1 MQQKKERFMKNGSNK
16 PKTTLRQRLDRENVA
31 GYLCTLPFSF
41 GFFVFTLFP
50 IAASLYYS
58 FTDFDIL
65 SSPQW
70 VGLKNYADL
79 FLSDE
84 TFWTSL
90 GVTLYYTLVSVPLK
104 LLFAL
109 FVAMIF
115 LRTSR
120 MSAIYRAV
128 YYLPS
133 IIGSSVAVAV
143 LWKRMFATDG
153 IINAF
158 LSHFGFPED
167 FAWLGNT
174 KTAIWTLIL
183 LTVWQFGSSM
193 LIFLAALKQIPTTL
207 YEAARVDGASS
218 IKQFFKITLPLLT
231 PTIFF
236 NLIMQM
242 ITAFM
247 AFTQC
252 YIITNGKPL
261 DSTLFY
267 AVYMYRQS
275 FDFYHFGYGAAMAW
289 IMLIIIATVT
299 FLIFKTSD
307 RWVYKEGE

>member
-1 MQQKKERFMKNGSNK
+1 MKATHAISGRK
-16 PKTTLRQRLDRENVA
+16 LRQFLDRESVA
-31 GYLCTLPFSF
+31 GYLCTLPFTI

-50 IAASLYYS
+50 ILASLYYS

-70 VGLKNYADL
+70 VGFQNYIDL
-79 FLSDE
+79 FLNDD
-84 TFWTSL
+84 TFWQSL
-90 GVTLYYTLVSVPLK
+90 GVTVYYTFVSVPLK
-104 LLFAL
+104 LIFAL
-109 FVAMIF
+109 FVAMIL

-120 MSAIYRAV
+120 MTAVYRAV

-153 IINAF
+153 IVNAL
-158 LSHFGFPED
+158 LSHLGFPAD

-174 KTAIWTLIL
+174 DTAIWTLIL

-193 LIFLAALKQIPTTL
+193 LIFLASLKQIPISL
-207 YEAARVDGASS
+207 YEAARVDGAGRV
-218 IKQFFKITLPLLT
+218 KQFFRITLPILT

-289 IMLIIIATVT
+289 IMLLLMGTIT
-299 FLIFKTSD
+299 FLLFKTSD
-307 RWVYKEGE
+307 KWVYKEGQ

>member
-1 MQQKKERFMKNGSNK
+1 MKATHAISGRK
-16 PKTTLRQRLDRENVA
+16 LRQFLDRESVA
-31 GYLCTLPFSF
+31 GYLCTLPFTI
-41 GFFVFTLFP
+41 GFFAFTLFP
-50 IAASLYYS
+50 ILASLYYS

-70 VGLKNYADL
+70 VGFQNYIDL
-79 FLSDE
+79 FLNDD
-84 TFWTSL
+84 TFWQSL
-90 GVTLYYTLVSVPLK
+90 GVTVYYTFVSVPLK
-104 LLFAL
+104 LIFAL
-109 FVAMIF
+109 FVAMIL

-120 MSAIYRAV
+120 MTAVYRAV

-153 IINAF
+153 IVNAL
-158 LSHFGFPED
+158 LSQLGFSAD

-174 KTAIWTLIL
+174 DTAIWTLIL

-193 LIFLAALKQIPTTL
+193 LIFLASLKQIPISL
-207 YEAARVDGASS
+207 YEAARVDGAGRV
-218 IKQFFKITLPLLT
+218 KQFFRITLPILT

-289 IMLIIIATVT
+289 IMLLLMGTIT
-299 FLIFKTSD
+299 FLLFKTSD
-307 RWVYKEGE
+307 KWVYKEGQ